1 LKITIVCG
9 HFIPSLGYLEVHLA
23 RAFALLGHDITVLT
37 STAVPQYVGNLNR
50 GFGDDPEGVEVIRL
64 KPKFTLGQVVVA
76 DGIERE
82 LNRLNP
88 DLVVVIGLG
97 KAFPKPV
104 FKTKFRVVS
113 LFGDNAYSYANGSLK
128 TKLLFALFKKS
139 TYRKAIRE
147 SEKLLAYTPESF
159 EAAARM
165 MGGKDAEILRRQ
177 SGFISLGF
185 WPDTFYFS
193 PDLRRGKRDAL
204 NFRESDKII
213 ITATRIVAEKNL
225 EKAIPLLEKMPEN
238 VKWLL
243 VGSAGDGY
251 AKELEKMLMNRLGG
265 ERFRILGYADKRE
278 LNALYNAADLA
289 LYTVPA
295 ISIFEAI
302 GTGLPMVMGDDRS
315 LEHIVKAGFRMAEYR
330 AGDTDLNEWVK
341 MVDDE
346 GKRSKKALK
355 AQSEFGWIEIAGEV
369 ISLIRKG

>member
-1 LKITIVCG
+1 MV
-9 HFIPSLGYLEVHLA
+9 
-23 RAFALLGHDITVLT
+23 T
-37 STAVPQYVGNLNR
+37 STVIPHYVGNLNK
-50 GFGDDPEGVEVIRL
+50 GFGDNPEGVEVIRL
-64 KPKFTLGQVVVA
+64 KAKFTLGQVVIA
-76 DGIERE
+76 NGIERE

-88 DLVVVIGLG
+88 DLVIVIGLG

-139 TYRKAIRE
+139 TYRKAIRG
-147 SEKLLAYTPESF
+147 SEKLIAYTPESF

-185 WPDTFYFS
+185 WPEAFYYS
-193 PDLRRGKRDAL
+193 PDLRNGKRDAL

-225 EKAIPLLEKMPEN
+225 EEAIPLFERLPRD

-243 VGSAGDGY
+243 VGSAGDAY
-251 AKELEKMLMNRLGG
+251 AKQLEDKLTTRLGADRFKMLA
-265 ERFRILGYADKRE
+265 YAGKGE

-315 LEHIVKAGFRMAEYR
+315 LEHIVKAGYRQSVYRGAE
-330 AGDTDLNEWVK
+330 TDLGAWVDTR
-341 MVDDE
+341 DDE
-346 GKRSKKALK
+346 IQRAKRALK
-355 AQSEFGWIEIAGEV
+355 AQSEFGWIEIAKRV
-369 ISLIRKG
+369 LTLNDKV